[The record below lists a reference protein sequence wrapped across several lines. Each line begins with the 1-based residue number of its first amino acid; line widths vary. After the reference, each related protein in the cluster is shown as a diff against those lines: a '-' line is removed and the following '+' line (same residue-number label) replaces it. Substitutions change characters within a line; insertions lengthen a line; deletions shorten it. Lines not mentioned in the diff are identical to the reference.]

1 MEKESCTFS
10 YCERPQVVEH
20 ETDFL
25 ILGGGMAACGAA
37 YEAAAWA
44 NPKKIRITVVDKA
57 ATDRSGAVAQGLSAI
72 NTFMGGNKIEDYVRY
87 VRTDLMGII
96 REDLVFDLGRHV
108 DDSVMLFEEW
118 GLPIWKKGDDGFSL
132 DGHQAKDAGKPMIKD
147 VYGDP
152 QKIEQTVC
160 RSGKWQIMINGES
173 YKAIVAEAAKKA
185 LESNRKA
192 TGVEENHFERVFIT
206 KPLMDANVP
215 NRIAGAIGFSVRE
228 NKAYIFKAKAILCA
242 MGGAVNVF
250 RPRSIGEGM
259 GRAWFPVWNSGS
271 GYYFGLQA
279 GAEMT
284 LMENR
289 FVPMRFKDGYGPV
302 GAWFLFFKAKA
313 LSADGT
319 DAQVKYGEAVER
331 DFPGYGKAMGTC
343 LRNHVSMIALRNC
356 EGPIKMQ
363 THTAMQTMGQ
373 SFIEKLGEKE
383 GKKKLKHLEAEA
395 WEDFLDMTIAQAG
408 MWAASDIEPDKEPS
422 ELIPSE
428 PYLLGSHAG
437 CAGFWV
443 SGPGDISG
451 APAEW
456 SWGYNRMSTVQGLFM
471 AGDVVGASGHKFSSG
486 SHAEGR
492 IAGKAAIA
500 FILDNPDYK
509 PVIKESID
517 ELLSE
522 MYLPYE
528 IYEKYKN
535 YTTSGTFPPND
546 PRNVNP
552 HYIKPDMYQKR
563 LMKLMDEYVGGIST
577 WYTTSKTMIEEGL
590 KKLKVL
596 EEDGARLAAANLHE
610 LLRCWENYHRVW
622 AAEAHARHI
631 LFREES
637 RYPGYYYRADFP
649 KIDDQNW
656 KCFTNSRYNSATGE
670 WEFKKVPYVQIVS

>member
-1 MEKESCTFS
+1 MEKETCTFS
-10 YCERPQVVEH
+10 HCEKPPVVEH

-25 ILGGGMAACGAA
+25 ILGGGMSACGAA
-37 YEAAAWA
+37 YEACRWA
-44 NPKKIRITVVDKA
+44 NEKKLKVTMVDKA

-72 NTFMGGNKIEDYVRY
+72 NTYIGENKVADYVKY

-96 REDLVFDLGRHV
+96 REDLVYDLGRVV
-108 DDSVMLFEEW
+108 DDSVYLFEEW

-132 DGHQAKDAGKPMIKD
+132 DGHQAKDAGKAALSEGGTP
-147 VYGDP
+147 
-152 QKIEQTVC
+152 C

-173 YKAIVAEAAKKA
+173 YKAIVAEAAKMA
-185 LESNRKA
+185 LETNKKA
-192 TGVEENHFERVFIT
+192 TGVEDNHFERVFVIKLLLDT
-206 KPLMDANVP
+206 NKPNQV
-215 NRIAGAIGFSVRE
+215 AGAVGFSVRE
-228 NKAYIFKAKAILCA
+228 NKAYVFKAKAILNST
-242 MGGAVNVF
+242 GGAVNVF

-271 GYYFGLQA
+271 GYAMGMQV

-313 LSADGT
+313 LDGVG
-319 DAQVKYGEAVER
+319 DDPQVKYGEAVER
-331 DFPGYGKAMGTC
+331 DYPGYGKAMGTC
-343 LRNHVSMIALRNC
+343 LRNHVSMISLKNA

-363 THTAMQTMGQ
+363 THAAMKNLGSTFMD
-373 SFIEKLGEKE
+373 KLGEKE

-428 PYLLGSHAG
+428 PYLLGSHSG
-437 CAGFWV
+437 CAGFWC
-443 SGPGDISG
+443 SGPGDVKG

-456 SWGYNRMSTVQGLFM
+456 SWGYNRMSTVNGLFM

-492 IAGKAAIA
+492 IAAKAAIA
-500 FILDNPDYK
+500 YILDNADLK
-509 PVIKESID
+509 PTFKESVD
-517 ELLSE
+517 EILAD
-522 MYLPYE
+522 MYLPFE
-528 IYEKYKN
+528 LYEKYKV
-535 YTTSGTFPPND
+535 YTTAPA
-546 PRNVNP
+546 VNP

-563 LMKLMDEYVGGIST
+563 LMKIMDEYVAGIST
-577 WYTTSKTMIEEGL
+577 WYSTSKTMLEEGM
-590 KKLKVL
+590 KKLEVL
-596 EEDGARLAAANLHE
+596 REDGKKLAASNLHE

-631 LFREES
+631 LFREDT
-637 RYPGYYYRADFP
+637 RYPGFYYRSDFP
-649 KIDDQNW
+649 KIDDTNW
-656 KCFTNSRYNSATGE
+656 KCFTNSKIDPATGK
-670 WEFKKVPYVQIVS
+670 WDFFKKDYVQLFS